1 MKTCLFHNAAYME
14 HRNYISKYCE
24 KNSAPKKISYTMHD
38 FPVYYVSDHFLHKN
52 YFFHFPKKNNFMLVT
67 PRTERYEGVLHI

>member
-14 HRNYISKYCE
+14 LRNYISKYCE

-38 FPVYYVSDHFLHKN
+38 FPVCKPISYIKN
-52 YFFHFPKKNNFMLVT
+52 YFSFSEK
-67 PRTERYEGVLHI
+67 E